1 MWRNKKIILLEVLAV
16 VVLVAALGVAAV
28 AQADDEDANQV
39 QNNTTSLME
48 QVAEI
53 YQANTG
59 TAIDPQELQNAFI
72 QARNQNRVA
81 LRSQCLDKLVE
92 QGKITQEQA
101 DEFNTWLDSR
111 PDFPTE
117 EFQEWLDSRLDIPA
131 IFGQANCGGMM
142 LFGGM
147 HFGRGG
153 NSGGFGFKSGH
164 CWSD

>member
-48 QVAEI
+48 KVAEI

-59 TAIDPQELQNAFI
+59 TAIDAQELEKAFE
-72 QARNQNRVA
+72 QAHTETMTETRNQF
-81 LRSQCLDKLVE
+81 LEQLVE
-92 QGKITQEQA
+92 EGKITQEQA

-111 PDFPTE
+111 PD
-117 EFQEWLDSRLDIPA
+117 IPA
-131 IFGQANCGGMM
+131 IFGQANRGGMM

-153 NSGGFGFKSGH
+153 NGGGFAFKSGH